1 MKWIIRLLMRSV
13 INQAV
18 ADWHDTL
25 AESESATEWDDK
37 AYYRGMCEGIAL
49 VLGSIDDDAIPATSY
64 EFVTYDEHDPVYAPL
79 ALSWS
84 D

>member
-1 MKWIIRLLMRSV
+1 MKWIIRLLMRRV

-18 ADWHDTL
+18 SEWHDIL

-37 AYYRGMCEGIAL
+37 AYHRGMCEGIAL
-49 VLGSIDDDAIPATSY
+49 VLDLIDDQSVPSSLY
-64 EFVTYDEHDPVYAPL
+64 EFVTYDEYEPVHAPL